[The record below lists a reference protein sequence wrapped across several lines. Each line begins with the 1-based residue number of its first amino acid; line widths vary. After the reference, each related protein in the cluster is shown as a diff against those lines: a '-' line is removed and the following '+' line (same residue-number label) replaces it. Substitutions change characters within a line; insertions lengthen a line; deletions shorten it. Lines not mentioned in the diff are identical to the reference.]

1 MRHLVVAG
9 SNSVDPE
16 AVIGADRLSRQAA
29 RASRVR
35 WAPPLVAGTALG
47 VANSMSNAF
56 GSAYGPF
63 TTTPGQGVR
72 WLEYVSSWLGTP
84 WAWALFAF
92 GVGWFSRRLGAAALL
107 ATSSLLLAVLAYYV
121 SDAVLGLNERLSVV
135 EIQFWSAISLL
146 VGPVMAVLGALAHR
160 PRAWSLVPGLAAPA
174 VMVYFGLARPSGNAQ
189 IQPWAQWAV
198 LGAAGLLAVAL
209 TVRAV
214 LLNPP
219 DRQRDSRP
227 DPSRAVE

>member
-1 MRHLVVAG
+1 MDTDGAVAANRP
-9 SNSVDPE
+9 SQL
-16 AVIGADRLSRQAA
+16 AAA
-29 RASRVR
+29 RASGVR
-35 WAPPLVAGTALG
+35 WAPPLVAGIALG
-47 VANSMSNAF
+47 VANSVSNAF

-92 GVGWFSRRLGAAALL
+92 GVGWFTRRLGAAALL
-107 ATSSLLLAVLAYYV
+107 ATGGLLLAVLAYYV
-121 SDAVLGLNERLSVV
+121 SDAMLGLNDQLSVS
-135 EIQFWSAISLL
+135 EIQLWSAISLL
-146 VGPVMAVLGALAHR
+146 VGPVMAVLGALTHR
-160 PRAWSLVPGLAAPA
+160 PRAWSLVPGLATPA
-174 VMVYFGLARPSGNAQ
+174 VMVYFGLTRPSGNAQ

-214 LLNPP
+214 RLNPLAM
-219 DRQRDSRP
+219 QRDSGP
-227 DPSRAVE
+227 NPSRAVE

>member
-1 MRHLVVAG
+1 
-9 SNSVDPE
+9 
-16 AVIGADRLSRQAA
+16 
-29 RASRVR
+29 
-35 WAPPLVAGTALG
+35 
-47 VANSMSNAF
+47 VANSVSNAF

-92 GVGWFSRRLGAAALL
+92 GVGWFTRRLGAAALL
-107 ATSSLLLAVLAYYV
+107 ATGGLLLAVLAYYV
-121 SDAVLGLNERLSVV
+121 SDAMLGLNDQLSVS
-135 EIQFWSAISLL
+135 EIQLWSAISLL
-146 VGPVMAVLGALAHR
+146 VGPVMAVLGALTHR
-160 PRAWSLVPGLAAPA
+160 PRAWSLVPGLVAPA
-174 VMVYFGLARPSGNAQ
+174 VMVYFGLTRPSGNAQ

-214 LLNPP
+214 RLNPLAM
-219 DRQRDSRP
+219 QRDSGP
-227 DPSRAVE
+227 NPSRAVE

>member
-1 MRHLVVAG
+1 MVAG
-9 SNSVDPE
+9 SNSVDPN
-16 AVIGADRLSRQAA
+16 AAIGAERLSRQAA

-35 WAPPLVAGTALG
+35 WAPPLVAGMALG

-56 GSAYGPF
+56 GSAYGPL
-63 TTTPGQGVR
+63 TTAPGQGVR

-92 GVGWFSRRLGAAALL
+92 GVGWFTRRPGAAALL
-107 ATSSLLLAVLAYYV
+107 ATAGLLLAVLAYYV
-121 SDAVLGLNERLSVV
+121 SDAALGLNERLSVV
-135 EIQFWSAISLL
+135 EIQFWSVISLL

-160 PRAWSLVPGLAAPA
+160 PEAWSLAPGLAVPA
-174 VMVYFGLARPSGNAQ
+174 VMAYFGLTRPSGNPQ

-198 LGAAGLLAVAL
+198 LGAAALLALAL

-214 LLNPP
+214 RRGLSSSQYDNGP
-219 DRQRDSRP
+219 
-227 DPSRAVE
+227 